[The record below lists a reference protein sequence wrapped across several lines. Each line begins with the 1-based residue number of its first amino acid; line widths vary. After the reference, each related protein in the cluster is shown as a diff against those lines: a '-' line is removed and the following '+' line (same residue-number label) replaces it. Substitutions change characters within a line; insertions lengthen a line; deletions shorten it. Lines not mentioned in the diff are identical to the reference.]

1 MNGYILCHIFML
13 LGVTRHTV
21 MTIHFTNLVFNLLT
35 LCTNHIADV
44 VISQIYTSGDVL
56 LAEDPDTSAA
66 AW

>member
-1 MNGYILCHIFML
+1 
-13 LGVTRHTV
+13 
-21 MTIHFTNLVFNLLT
+21 MTIRFTNLVFNLLT
-35 LCTNHIADV
+35 LFTNHIADV